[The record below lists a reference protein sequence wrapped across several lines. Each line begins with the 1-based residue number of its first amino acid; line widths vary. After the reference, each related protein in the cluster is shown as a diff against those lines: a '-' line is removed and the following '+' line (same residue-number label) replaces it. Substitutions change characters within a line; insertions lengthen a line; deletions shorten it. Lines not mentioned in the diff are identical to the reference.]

1 MQRRIL
7 LDLLGKGLISPDQ
20 YEMIDRITSGKIVSV
35 FFELRT
41 LLYLGV
47 LLFTTG
53 VGILV
58 YKNIGELG
66 HLIIIGLLILITAAC
81 FLYIFRKG
89 PDYSHGVVKGP
100 TPYFD
105 YVVLLGSLLFISVQG
120 YLQFQFDFLTENL
133 AYSTLITA
141 VLFFLIAYR
150 FDHLGVLS
158 LAITA
163 LASFFSISISPQKWY
178 SGEFFSGNHLYT
190 TAILFGVAL
199 AAGALFLDRKKIK
212 PHFTFTYLN
221 FATLIFFVGAI
232 AAMFMNE
239 SRFGFFVLLIY
250 GGCAFAYFMARQRK
264 SFMLLLYAFLAG
276 YIATTYVLAE
286 TVLQDPALWFLYS
299 ILSCGGFIYFIIRY
313 RNYFSRTE

>member
-1 MQRRIL
+1 MTRRIPH
-7 LDLLGKGLISPDQ
+7 DVFQKGQITKDQ
-20 YEMIDRITSGKIVSV
+20 YETIDRITAGKIVSV
-35 FFELRT
+35 YFELRT

-66 HLIIIGLLILITAAC
+66 HLVIIGLLILITAAC
-81 FLYIFRKG
+81 FYYIFTRG
-89 PDYSHGVVKGP
+89 PGYSNGVVQGP

-120 YLQFQFDFLTENL
+120 YLQFQFDILTENL

-141 VLFFLIAYR
+141 VLFFFIAYR
-150 FDHLGVLS
+150 FDHLGTLS

-163 LASFFSISISPQKWY
+163 LASFFSISISSQKWY
-178 SGEFFSGNHLYT
+178 SGEFFSGSHVYT
-190 TAILFGVAL
+190 TAIVFGIAL
-199 AAGALFLDRKKIK
+199 AIGALFLDWKKIK

-221 FATLIFFVGAI
+221 FATLIFFGGAI

-264 SFMLLLYAFLAG
+264 SFMLLLYAFVAG
-276 YIATTYVLAE
+276 YVATTYLLAE
-286 TVLQDPALWFLYS
+286 TVLDDPELWFSYS

-313 RNYFSRTE
+313 RNYFSRAE